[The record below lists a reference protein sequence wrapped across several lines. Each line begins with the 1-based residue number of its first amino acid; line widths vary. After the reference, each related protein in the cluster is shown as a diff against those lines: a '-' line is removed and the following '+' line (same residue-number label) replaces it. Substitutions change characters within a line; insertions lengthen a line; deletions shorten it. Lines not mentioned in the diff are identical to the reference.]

1 MPSLPLRSL
10 NALVDKAAKKMN
22 LTPLDTLK
30 SYIANDLDTDVATD
44 VVTDLNNEIDNDN
57 IDNDSTGNKRSA
69 LNPASTSNSTDDYET
84 VVNNAADRQADL
96 QNMLDETP
104 LSPAQRHTLYYV
116 IKGLSY
122 LPTPLLENIISSL
135 KGSGLKQYENANAHL
150 RLILAVNGKLKRPF
164 QLSQMSE
171 LRKRFAADAVAMQ
184 SPKVWQQPSTSTLS
198 KLKALHKRD
207 TAVYWYDK
215 TIADADKNDM
225 TIRCYQSN
233 ATVQKNP
240 AAEDETVMLFFHGGG
255 FCIGDI
261 DTHHEFCHV
270 VCAQTG
276 WSVVS
281 VDYRLAP
288 EYPAP
293 TALRDCI
300 AAYAWLANNSH
311 TLGASA
317 SRIVLAG
324 DSAGGCLATL
334 VAQQV
339 ATPNEAA
346 WLELGPLGQK
356 MLNQLKDLP
365 HPVAQMPLY
374 PVTDV
379 DINYPSWSLY
389 GEGLLLDH
397 DDIVVFEAGYMQRS
411 SLPRRHAL
419 ISPMW
424 GDSEQICPTYMV
436 AAELDI
442 LHDQAYA
449 YAEKLKNHCVD
460 VQTYTVLGAP
470 HGFIHL
476 MSVHQG
482 LGKQTR
488 HIIDNFATF
497 VNNIINDTP
506 LTAA

>member
-1 MPSLPLRSL
+1 MPNSPFVSVNTLLSKLTGSMNFTPTDSVTPTDSIENDATTKLNVNDKSLFLKEKGRDDKPLTR
-10 NALVDKAAKKMN
+10 
-22 LTPLDTLK
+22 
-30 SYIANDLDTDVATD
+30 Y
-44 VVTDLNNEIDNDN
+44 
-57 IDNDSTGNKRSA
+57 
-69 LNPASTSNSTDDYET
+69 
-84 VVNNAADRQADL
+84 
-96 QNMLDETP
+96 
-104 LSPAQRHTLYYV
+104 QRHTLHYV
-116 IKGLSY
+116 LKGLSY
-122 LPTPLLENIISSL
+122 LPAPLLENIVSSL
-135 KGSGLKQYENANAHL
+135 KGPSLKQYKHANAHL
-150 RLILAVNGKLKRPF
+150 RLILAVNGKLKRPL
-164 QLSQMSE
+164 QLSQLSE
-171 LRKRFAADAVAMQ
+171 LRKRFAVDAVAMQ
-184 SPKVWQQPSTSTLS
+184 SPEIWGENFTSKSFSDKLS
-198 KLKALHKRD
+198 KLKLVNKNSGSSVHWK
-207 TAVYWYDK
+207 DK
-215 TIADADKNDM
+215 IIADADDGDM

-233 ATVQKNP
+233 PAIKNKRNRGKY
-240 AAEDETVMLFFHGGG
+240 AEHDETVMLFFHGGG

-261 DTHHEFCHV
+261 DTHHEFCHE
-270 VCAQTG
+270 VCEQTG

-288 EYPAP
+288 EYAAP

-300 AAYAWLANNSH
+300 AAYAWLAENSH
-311 TLGASA
+311 TLGASS

-339 ATPNEAA
+339 AKPDEAA
-346 WLELGPLGQK
+346 WLEFGPLGQK
-356 MLNQLKDLP
+356 MLNQLKGLP

-379 DINYPSWSLY
+379 DIDYPSWSLY

-411 SLPRRHAL
+411 TLPRRHAL
-419 ISPMW
+419 ISPMY

-449 YAEKLKNHCVD
+449 YAKQLHSHGVH
-460 VQTYTVLGAP
+460 VHSYTVLGAP

-482 LGKQTR
+482 LGQETEY
-488 HIIDNFATF
+488 
-497 VNNIINDTP
+497 IINDFANFVSDIIRSKSQ
-506 LTAA
+506 LAA